1 MAWWR
6 TALAAGVLAS
16 VSLGVSSHAGAGEPT
31 QSPMDRLRAAATAA
45 DDKDCPKALEIILP
59 LIDAPAEKVLRPDIA
74 ALAYAIAAGCE
85 IGTDRDRAYAY
96 AVHGTTLAGATPEVW
111 KMRFALELDAKQNE
125 AAVATVE
132 LLAAS
137 RPEVLN
143 AMPYRWMAQLQRTVT
158 AGKEA
163 ALRERLLK
171 VLAADAYRPEEPF
184 ASNDYYRVEYA
195 HILADKG
202 DLAGAKALVL
212 KLNSP
217 DAIERASVDARL
229 RTAFSSDPDLRS
241 LVERRLVS
249 DRAIL
254 AAHKDLLGAV
264 VETASDLRLI
274 GRYQEALALINSVGA
289 RIDDPSAFS
298 DRDDR
303 LPWWSDVR
311 ARTLLALGRYDEAVA
326 VYRKAAAGKEQGS
339 RDVSQ
344 VINLAE
350 YQNATGHGADAL
362 ETLEAFAEPG
372 RGVSPYGEMEMRFAR
387 ACALALTHRAGDG
400 AADLDF
406 MRAHELDHPRALFD
420 TLACMGD
427 LDGAAAAMI
436 RRLNDPAR
444 REDALLQLA
453 DYDAPPAAL
462 AADPVT
468 SRLDA
473 IKHRPDVAA
482 AIARAGG
489 LRRFNIQPAES
500 LGPPARGVSVPPH
513 HRQAWA
519 RS

>member
-1 MAWWR
+1 
-6 TALAAGVLAS
+6 
-16 VSLGVSSHAGAGEPT
+16 
-31 QSPMDRLRAAATAA
+31 
-45 DDKDCPKALEIILP
+45 
-59 LIDAPAEKVLRPDIA
+59 
-74 ALAYAIAAGCE
+74 
-85 IGTDRDRAYAY
+85 
-96 AVHGTTLAGATPEVW
+96 
-111 KMRFALELDAKQNE
+111 
-125 AAVATVE
+125 
-132 LLAAS
+132 
-137 RPEVLN
+137 
-143 AMPYRWMAQLQRTVT
+143 MPYRWMAQLQRAVT

-212 KLNSP
+212 KLDSP

-229 RTAFSSDPDLRS
+229 RTAFSGDPDLRS

-254 AAHKDLLGAV
+254 AAHKDLLSAV
-264 VETASDLRLI
+264 VETASDLRLL
-274 GRYQEALALINSVGA
+274 GRYQEALALIDSVGA

-339 RDVSQ
+339 LDVSQ

-362 ETLEAFAEPG
+362 ETLKAFADPG

-387 ACALALTHRAGDG
+387 VCALALTHRAVDG

-427 LDGAAAAMI
+427 LDGAAAAVI
-436 RRLNDPAR
+436 RRLDDPAR

-489 LRRFNIQPAES
+489 LRRFNIQPAD
-500 LGPPARGVSVPPH
+500 L
-513 HRQAWA
+513 
-519 RS
+519 